1 MYRRAIFV
9 CIFAVANGWGASLL
23 QFKQVI
29 INSRIRRKM
38 LRGTAT
44 AVPPFFFSLTLKKIF
59 L

>member
-1 MYRRAIFV
+1 MYRKAFFDCIFV
-9 CIFAVANGWGASLL
+9 STNGWGASLL

-44 AVPPFFFSLTLKKIF
+44 AVPPFFFSLTLKNIC

>member
-1 MYRRAIFV
+1 MYRKAFFV
-9 CIFAVANGWGASLL
+9 CIFAVVNGWGASLL

-29 INSRIRRKM
+29 INNRIRRKM

-44 AVPPFFFSLTLKKIF
+44 AVPPFFFFLTLKNIF